1 MSDSQLLELPRLARK
16 TRMQNITTTLILPAH
31 NEGRALPHVLSEL
44 QSLLTEHYEI
54 IVVDDGSTDE
64 TARVAQKYSCRLIRH
79 KSRRGKG
86 VAIRTGIAH
95 ANGQYLVIMDA
106 DATYPATEIPRI
118 VGLLAENDLV
128 RCARQAGNE
137 TMPVI

>member
-1 MSDSQLLELPRLARK
+1 MSDIALPRLARK
-16 TRMQNITTTLILPAH
+16 TRMPPITTIILPAP
-31 NEGRALPHVLSEL
+31 NEGRALPKVLSEL
-44 QSLLTEHYEI
+44 QTLLNEHYEI

-64 TARVAQKYSCRLIRH
+64 TARLAQKYACRLIRH
-79 KSRRGKG
+79 QSRLGKG
-86 VAIRTGIAH
+86 AAIRTGISH

-128 RCARQAGNE
+128 RCARQADNE
-137 TMPVI
+137 